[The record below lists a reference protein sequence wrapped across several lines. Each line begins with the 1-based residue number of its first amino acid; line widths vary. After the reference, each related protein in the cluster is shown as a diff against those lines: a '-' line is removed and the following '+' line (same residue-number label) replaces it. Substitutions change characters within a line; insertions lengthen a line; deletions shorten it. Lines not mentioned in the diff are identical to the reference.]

1 MVPSCLLFQYVFPMI
16 KKVYIR
22 RKDGLHH
29 VRKATNGIPPRHF
42 SQTNQKACSLFRLDG
57 QGRQQSLTSEMKLPP
72 ESDTESI
79 ADYADGND
87 GGERLE

>member
-1 MVPSCLLFQYVFPMI
+1 MPFYADQSEGY
-16 KKVYIR
+16 
-22 RKDGLHH
+22 
-29 VRKATNGIPPRHF
+29 A
-42 SQTNQKACSLFRLDG
+42 LFRLDG

>member
-1 MVPSCLLFQYVFPMI
+1 VK
-16 KKVYIR
+16 KKVYIS

-29 VRKATNGIPPRHF
+29 VRTATNGSTPRHF
-42 SQTNQKACSLFRLDG
+42 TQTNQKASLFFRLDG

-87 GGERLE
+87 GGEA

>member
-1 MVPSCLLFQYVFPMI
+1 MDSTMSAKRPMGTTAPFTA
-16 KKVYIR
+16 
-22 RKDGLHH
+22 DQSEST
-29 VRKATNGIPPRHF
+29 AF
-42 SQTNQKACSLFRLDG
+42 FRLDG

-87 GGERLE
+87 GGEA

>member
-1 MVPSCLLFQYVFPMI
+1 MSVAQWDAVFAHMTGP
-16 KKVYIR
+16 IR
-22 RKDGLHH
+22 SRH
-29 VRKATNGIPPRHF
+29 VVVH
-42 SQTNQKACSLFRLDG
+42 RLEG

-87 GGERLE
+87 GGNCILALRILRILFKF

>member
-1 MVPSCLLFQYVFPMI
+1 MKKLALKMEFAMSTKRPMGAHRAI
-16 KKVYIR
+16 FRRPIR
-22 RKDGLHH
+22 RL
-29 VRKATNGIPPRHF
+29 A
-42 SQTNQKACSLFRLDG
+42 LFRLDG

-87 GGERLE
+87 GGEA